1 LTSFILT
8 CFILWFHYSMLFLKK
23 LALFFF
29 IRLSQLYG
37 MGCKFDRL
45 IQVGS
50 PIVAEVTCLLCYLRL
65 THVHLFCPFFYL
77 ILYFY
82 IQLAEN
88 WTISF
93 FCYWKGVFFPKLSW
107 LIFFKIFLVYYWL
120 SLYRLNLLDHIG
132 TPFILSNFKPEWTSK
147 SG

>member
-1 LTSFILT
+1 
-8 CFILWFHYSMLFLKK
+8 MLFLKK

-29 IRLSQLYG
+29 IRLSQLYD

-88 WTISF
+88 
-93 FCYWKGVFFPKLSW
+93 
-107 LIFFKIFLVYYWL
+107 
-120 SLYRLNLLDHIG
+120 
-132 TPFILSNFKPEWTSK
+132 
-147 SG
+147 